1 VHISLDDAV
10 RAPLARLTGRIAPGR
25 VDHSVWGIAVP
36 SQATSRLRQVGE
48 SSTAK
53 LAKFFSDASPLRIPI
68 RLTRVGSEDQAGS
81 ESTVI
86 EYGTPREVLF
96 ASALPLQ
103 FADTVRLQNS
113 DGTLDA
119 EASVVALQYAGGR
132 ITVAA
137 RFTKE
142 VANWIVKS

>member
-1 VHISLDDAV
+1 
-10 RAPLARLTGRIAPGR
+10 
-25 VDHSVWGIAVP
+25 VP
-36 SQATSRLRQVGE
+36 SQATSRSRQVGE

-53 LAKFFSDASPLRIPI
+53 LAKFFSDASPLRIPVH
-68 RLTRVGSEDQAGS
+68 LTRVGTEDQADS

-86 EYGTPREVLF
+86 EYGTAREVLF

-119 EASVVALQYAGGR
+119 EASVVALQYASGR

-142 VANWIVKS
+142 VANWIVKP